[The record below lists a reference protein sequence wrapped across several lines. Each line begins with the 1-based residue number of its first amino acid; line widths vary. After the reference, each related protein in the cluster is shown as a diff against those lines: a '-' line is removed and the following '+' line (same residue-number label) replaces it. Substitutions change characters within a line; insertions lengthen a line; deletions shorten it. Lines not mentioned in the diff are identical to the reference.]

1 MRSGKIL
8 LSSPIAFP
16 LSRAKSPASADLSD
30 DEAVFRE
37 NLKRIATAKPEKS
50 GKSKG

>member
-1 MRSGKIL
+1 VNK
-8 LSSPIAFP
+8 AN
-16 LSRAKSPASADLSD
+16 SPASADLSD